1 MESNTRSPQ
10 VDLREFA
17 FESRTGVVDQ
27 ILRSLGPGE
36 STEVIDDTDPQP
48 MLLRLGQYLPG
59 QFIWDVSQ
67 VDAGQWLARLAKAPA
82 AHSEGRCCGACGG
95 S

>member
-1 MESNTRSPQ
+1 MTSNTCTTR

-17 FESRTGVVDQ
+17 RESRPGLVDQ
-27 ILRSLGPGE
+27 ILRGLSPGA
-36 STEVIDDTDPQP
+36 STELIDDTDPQP

-59 QFIWDVSQ
+59 QFSWDVSQ

-82 AHSEGRCCGACGG
+82 AHGEGRCCGACGG